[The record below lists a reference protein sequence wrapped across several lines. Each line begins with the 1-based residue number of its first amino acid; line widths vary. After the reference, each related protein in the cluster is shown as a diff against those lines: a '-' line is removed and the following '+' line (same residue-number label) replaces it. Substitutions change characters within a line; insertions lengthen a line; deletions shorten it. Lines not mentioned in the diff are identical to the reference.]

1 MHQLIA
7 AMRLWQLLVL
17 HASILDEHFSLF
29 FIFESFITEILSIEV
44 QLVILLHTSSAA
56 SKREGI
62 YQNKNLKREKKDVA
76 KIRERLEL
84 WPQFVY

>member
-1 MHQLIA
+1 
-7 AMRLWQLLVL
+7 MRLWQLLVL

-44 QLVILLHTSSAA
+44 QLVILSHTSSAA

-62 YQNKNLKREKKDVA
+62 YQNKNLKRETFGNKMWLKL
-76 KIRERLEL
+76 ERC
-84 WPQFVY
+84 